1 MTEKLTK
8 GFYCEVCDYKCSKNS
23 DFQKHLLTKKH
34 TTKFNES
41 LGYESDNNSNKNNK
55 KVYTCNCGKV
65 YKFRQG
71 LSYHKK
77 SCGNLPTK
85 KEKKVY
91 NIKDYVDKFDALENQ
106 IKELQ
111 LQNDKQFKLI
121 FDILQTKFS
130 NTNS

>member
-1 MTEKLTK
+1 MTEFIAKD
-8 GFYCEVCDYKCSKNS
+8 FHCEVCDYKCSKNS

-34 TTKFNES
+34 SKKFNES
-41 LGYESDNNSNKNNK
+41 LDYESDNNSKQNNK
-55 KVYTCNCGKV
+55 KIYTCNCGKV

-77 SCGNLPTK
+77 TCGNLPTK
-85 KEKKVY
+85 KVKKVY
-91 NIKDYVDKFDALENQ
+91 KVEEYVGKIDALENQ

-121 FDILQTKFS
+121 FDILQTKINIITF
-130 NTNS
+130 